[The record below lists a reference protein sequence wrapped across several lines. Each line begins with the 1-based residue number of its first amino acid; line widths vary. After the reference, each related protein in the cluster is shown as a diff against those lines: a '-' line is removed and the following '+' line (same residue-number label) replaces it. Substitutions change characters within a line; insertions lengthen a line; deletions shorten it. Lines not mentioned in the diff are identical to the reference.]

1 MLQKK
6 VPFRVLWCINE
17 YVVHFVGGRLPNL
30 STHQWGSKFIFT
42 FICVFPFQSLTW
54 VSFRKLILTISREE
68 ERFKGLEALGFFL
81 LKALRA
87 MRAQP
92 STYFSRE
99 EKHKRL
105 VNPKFFAFFFIVT
118 GRGTQACHF
127 IWRNKKTWGLEALGS
142 ILVES
147 FKSWGPNALGFLL
160 EGVRRLGVSKPWVF
174 LLVERFKTWGC
185 LAFIIFLNE
194 HSRFASPRFFSTS
207 SVVASW
213 SVQPLVIF
221 STKTRRSKAWKLQ
234 FFGGIECF
242 TSQGHSILDFLL
254 DNTTS
259 TWGSQALGSFQF
271 MCCNKPRRLAFGFLH
286 DGGKNTFSREG
297 FFDS

>member
-6 VPFRVLWCINE
+6 VPFRFLWCINE

-42 FICVFPFQSLTW
+42 FRCVFPFQSLTW

-68 ERFKGLEALGFFL
+68 ERFKAWKPWVFFIESFKSHGCSTFNLL
-81 LKALRA
+81 LKGGK
-87 MRAQP
+87 AQEACKLQV
-92 STYFSRE
+92 FC
-99 EKHKRL
+99 
-105 VNPKFFAFFFIVT
+105 FFFFIVI
-118 GRGTQACHF
+118 GQGTQACHF
-127 IWRNKKTWGLEALGS
+127 IWRNKKTRGLEALGS

-194 HSRFASPRFFSTS
+194 QSRFTSPRFFSTS

-234 FFGGIECF
+234 FFGGVECF

-259 TWGSQALGSFQF
+259 TWGSQALGFFQF

-297 FFDS
+297 FSNS